1 MISAGGG
8 PRVCRMVRR
17 VIRLAGPDPASV
29 AALEQ
34 RFAAVRER
42 LGVPDTFPPD
52 VLAAADVAAR
62 TERPPALD
70 LTGVP
75 FITVD
80 PPGSTDLD
88 QALHLERRGDGY
100 HVDYAIADVPCFVP
114 PGGPVDAEARRR
126 GQTLYAPDRRAPLHP
141 PVLSEGA
148 ASLLPGRVRPAF
160 VWRFELD
167 AGGEVRSGDVVR
179 AAVRSRSRLDYRAMQ
194 TAADAVPEAVP
205 DPDDPVSLQ
214 AVLLRELGVR
224 REALEAARG
233 GANLPLP
240 EQEVSARDGRYDLT
254 LRAGL
259 PAEDWNAQLSLLTGM
274 AAARF
279 MLDAGVGILRT
290 LPTPDDALVAR
301 FRRQA
306 EALGVEWPA
315 QEPLGSLLR
324 RLRRD
329 AGNELALLH
338 EAGSLFR
345 GAGYAP
351 LGPGVPAPSGTT
363 HAAVAAPYAHVTA
376 PLRRLVDRFGLVAC
390 EAICGGAPVPDWVVA
405 ALPDLPAVMR
415 ASDDLAGRLE
425 RACTDVVEA
434 AVLAHRVGEVFAA
447 VVVDVNHTGGKVQ
460 LVEPAVLAP
469 CVGVLRL
476 GARIGV
482 RLDGVDLDDGTV
494 ALSAAP

>member
-1 MISAGGG
+1 
-8 PRVCRMVRR
+8 MVRR
-17 VIRLAGPDPASV
+17 VIRLGGPDPASV

-52 VLAAADVAAR
+52 VLAAAEAAAR
-62 TERPPALD
+62 DTPPPELD
-70 LTGVP
+70 LTGVA
-75 FITVD
+75 FVTVD

-100 HVDYAIADVPCFVP
+100 HLDYAIADVPSFVP

-126 GQTLYAPDRRAPLHP
+126 GQTLYAPDRRASLHP

-148 ASLLPGRVRPAF
+148 ASLLPDQVRPAF

-167 AGGEVRSGDVVR
+167 AGGEVRAAEVVR
-179 AAVRSRSRLDYRAMQ
+179 AAVRSRSRLDYAGVQ
-194 TAADAVPEAVP
+194 AAADAVPEGAA
-205 DPDDPVSLQ
+205 DPGDLVALQ
-214 AVLLRELGVR
+214 AVLLREVGVR

-240 EQEVSARDGRYDLT
+240 EQEVSAQAGRYELT
-254 LRAGL
+254 LRAVL

-290 LPTPDDALVAR
+290 LPTPDDGLVAR

-306 EALGVEWPA
+306 EALGVDWPA

-324 RLRRD
+324 RLRGT

-338 EAGSLFR
+338 EAGALFR

-351 LGPGVPAPSGTT
+351 LAPGLPAPPVTT

-390 EAICGGAPVPDWVVA
+390 EAICRGAAVSDWVVA
-405 ALPDLPAVMR
+405 ALPDLPAAMR
-415 ASDDLAGRLE
+415 ASDELAGRLE
-425 RACTDVVEA
+425 RGCTDVVEA
-434 AVLAHRVGEVFAA
+434 AVLAHRVGEVFDA
-447 VVVDVNHTGGKVQ
+447 VVVDVNHSGGKVQ
-460 LVEPAVLAP
+460 LVGPAVLAP
-469 CVGVLRL
+469 CVGVLDL
-476 GARIGV
+476 GARVRV
-482 RLDGVDLDDGTV
+482 RLDAVDLDAGAVTF
-494 ALSAAP
+494 SAVP